1 MMIRERVLQWL
12 STFSFGNY
20 FQNKYLF
27 ALVVVLF
34 FALAAKL
41 LLFVFNLYLRKFAAK
56 TKTKFDDLIFEHTK
70 RPLFYLVF
78 MYGIK
83 IAVLHLGFI
92 GVTTKIVHS
101 IMAALFLLILMRVI
115 DVFIETWGFSIAKKT
130 KTKVD
135 EVLLPLL
142 HKIGKAIYL
151 IIAFLWILKIWDI
164 DITPYL
170 AGVGISGLVLGFA
183 LQDTLKNVFGGMSL
197 LLDKTY
203 QIGDKVKL
211 ESGEVGVIHDIGLRS
226 TKLVTYDNEALY
238 IPNGYL
244 ANSRVLNYTRPT
256 PAVKVTVLFGV
267 EYGSEAENVR
277 KVVLAVFNKMDGV
290 QKDPVP
296 AVQFLEMGDFALKFR
311 AQFWVEHWSNA
322 FGKKIEATEKIY
334 DALNKAKIGIPFPT
348 QTIYLKK

>member
-1 MMIRERVLQWL
+1 MIKEQVLQWL
-12 STFSFGNY
+12 STFSFGDY
-20 FQNKYLF
+20 FQNEYLF
-27 ALVVVLF
+27 ALAVILF
-34 FALAAKL
+34 FALAAKF
-41 LLFVFNLYLRKFAAK
+41 LLFVFNLYLQKFATK
-56 TKTKFDDLIFEHTK
+56 TKTKVDDLIFGHTK
-70 RPLFYLVF
+70 KPLFYLVF
-78 MYGIK
+78 MYGLK
-83 IAVLHLGFI
+83 IAVFHLGFM
-92 GVTTKIVHS
+92 GVTTKIIHS
-101 IMAALFLLILMRVI
+101 VMAVLFLLIVMRVI
-115 DVFIETWGFSIAKKT
+115 DVLIETWGLTIAKKT

-142 HKIGKAIYL
+142 HKIGKAIYF
-151 IIAFLWILKIWDI
+151 IIAFLWVLKIWGI

-197 LLDKTY
+197 LMDKTY

-211 ESGEVGVIHDIGLRS
+211 ESGEVGIIHDIGLRS

-267 EYGSEAENVR
+267 EYGSTVENVR
-277 KVVLAVFNKMDGV
+277 KVVLGVMAKMDDV
-290 QKDPVP
+290 EKDPAPV
-296 AVQFLEMGDFALKFR
+296 VQFLEMGDFALKFR
-311 AQFWVEHWSNA
+311 AQFWVSHWDKA

>member
-1 MMIRERVLQWL
+1 MIIREQVLQWL

-20 FQNKYLF
+20 FQNEYLF
-27 ALVVVLF
+27 SLVVILF
-34 FALAAKL
+34 FAIAAKL
-41 LLFVFNLYLRKFAAK
+41 LLFVFNMYLQTFAAK
-56 TKTKFDDLIFEHTK
+56 TKTKVDDLIFENTK

-78 MYGIK
+78 MYGLK
-83 IAVLHLGFI
+83 IAALHLGFM

-101 IMAALFLLILMRVI
+101 VMAALFLLIIMRVI
-115 DVFIETWGFSIAKKT
+115 DVLIETWGVTIAKKT

-142 HKIGKAIYL
+142 HKIGRAIYL

-197 LLDKTY
+197 LMDKTY

-211 ESGEVGVIHDIGLRS
+211 ESGEVGIIHDIGLRS

-256 PAVKVTVLFGV
+256 PAVKVTILFGV
-267 EYGSEAENVR
+267 EYGTEAENVR
-277 KVVLAVFNKMDGV
+277 RVVLGVISKMNDV
-290 QKDPVP
+290 QKDPAPV
-296 AVQFLEMGDFALKFR
+296 VQFLEMGDFALKFR
-311 AQFWVEHWSNA
+311 AQFWVDHWDKA
-322 FGKKIEATEKIY
+322 FLKKLEATEKIY
-334 DALNKAKIGIPFPT
+334 DGLNKAKIAIPFPT